1 MSQSDPLA
9 NWLLLLIWDSGVL
22 RVICATACWLISS
35 GNCTIIIIKCVRVWW
50 GGGVPMD
57 HALLMKLATKIILYL
72 DCCLVSDQRPR
83 QNDYKV
89 LAKHPLLHTYQTR
102 ASGKRPLQVSSHG
115 VNRAAS
121 VQTYG
126 SYIPGK
132 RLYRPIKR
140 HPGHYGII
148 TRL

>member
-50 GGGVPMD
+50 GGGANGSCTSHEVGHKDHTVPW
-57 HALLMKLATKIILYL
+57 LLSSFRSKTK
-72 DCCLVSDQRPR
+72 
-83 QNDYKV
+83 
-89 LAKHPLLHTYQTR
+89 AKRLQSTSKTSIVAYIYQTR